1 MARNPT
7 TKAQVQAYQFLLRRM
22 ESALVRKDPVMLHEP
37 LRTHTRAAVV
47 GAILGALGLAG
58 FFVVGLFAPDDD
70 LMSAQIVVGKQSG
83 AVYVVQQA
91 EPVRLVP
98 VRNLASARL
107 LLANPGF
114 TGDAAPAGPA
124 EVRVVED
131 SSLTKAPR
139 APLTGIEGAPAYLPG
154 PDEQVEPDWAVCDTA
169 ELNPALP
176 DPEAAPVV
184 STTVLVGVPRPGDP
198 LGPGRALLLR
208 SSDGTEYLLFD
219 GRRAEVDLGDTAV
232 RNAFGLS
239 DVVPRPVSAELLNA
253 IPAGRALVAPD
264 VPGAGSPVPFSRLS
278 SQRVGDVVK
287 VERTSGGEQFFVLL
301 RDGKQEVGRAV
312 ADLLRFERSGD
323 EIPPL
328 VTLEDIGSVPD
339 APRASRIDVAGYPAT
354 VPEIVPTAES
364 LTACLTWSA
373 RGDEGSRTAV
383 TISDSITLDENMEPV
398 RVPSAGAGAGGADRV
413 FVPPAR
419 GALVRGVVP
428 GQAPTSGSIFLVTD
442 LGFRYGVPSLEV
454 AVALGLGETTQPAPE
469 AVLDLLPLGPPL
481 DPRIALRLFDPELVA
496 EQLAD
501 ELNDG

>member
-7 TKAQVQAYQFLLRRM
+7 TKAQVQAYRFLLRRM

-37 LRTHTRAAVV
+37 LRTHTRAAAV
-47 GAILGALGLAG
+47 GVILGALGLAG

-70 LMSAQIVVGKQSG
+70 LTTAQIVVGKQSG

-98 VRNLASARL
+98 VRNLASAQL
-107 LLANPGF
+107 LLANSAF
-114 TGDAAPAGPA
+114 TGDAAPTGPA

-131 SSLTKAPR
+131 SSLAKAPR

-176 DPEAAPVV
+176 DPEADPGV
-184 STTVLVGVPRPGDP
+184 STTVLVGVPRPGGP
-198 LGPGRALLLR
+198 LGPGRALLVQ
-208 SSDGTEYLLFD
+208 SSDGTEYLVFD

-239 DVVPRPVSAELLNA
+239 DVVPRPVSAGLLNA
-253 IPAGRALVAPD
+253 IPASRALVTPD
-264 VPGAGSPVPFSRLS
+264 VPGAGSPVSFSRLS
-278 SQRVGDVVK
+278 AQQVGDVVE
-287 VERTSGGEQFFVLL
+287 VRRAEGRQFFVLL

-312 ADLLRFERSGD
+312 ADLLRFERSD
-323 EIPPL
+323 AEIPL
-328 VTLEDIGSVPD
+328 VSLEDIGSVPD
-339 APRASRIDVAGYPAT
+339 APRASRISVEDYPAT
-354 VPEIVPTAES
+354 VPEILPTAES
-364 LTACLTWSA
+364 LTACLTWTA
-373 RGDEGSRTAV
+373 RGDEEPRTAV
-383 TISDSITLDENMEPV
+383 TISDSISLAENMLPV
-398 RVPSAGAGAGGADRV
+398 RVPSAGPGAGGADRV

-428 GQAPTSGSIFLVTD
+428 GQDPTSGSIFLVTD
-442 LGFRYGVPSLEV
+442 LGFRYGVRSLEV
-454 AVALGLGETTQPAPE
+454 AAALGLGETTQPAPE
-469 AVLDLLPLGPPL
+469 AVLDLLPIGPSL
-481 DPRIALRLFDPELVA
+481 DPQIALQLFEPELAAEQLA

-501 ELNDG
+501 G